1 MRQTRIRIHTEE
13 KKKVVAA
20 VLGTSFVKF
29 LATLD
34 IFQQDDFK
42 NRDELILFFIS
53 SWCLLFC
60 LNPSSM
66 AANQRRR
73 TSPFTTNKRDYTHSE
88 ETKI

>member
-42 NRDELILFFIS
+42 NRDE
-53 SWCLLFC
+53 
-60 LNPSSM
+60 
-66 AANQRRR
+66 
-73 TSPFTTNKRDYTHSE
+73 
-88 ETKI
+88 